1 VSWTSISA
9 DPKEIGNRIRR
20 FRLFLTGHET
30 QGARGINDCTETG
43 EDPTIAIVNEI
54 TVAIGPS
61 IIGAVRGDALRTPI
75 TSEQIQMLMD
85 DLVTTAEF
93 NRCILFEPENFDP
106 RERDDDN
113 IERSNLLAQSEAILD
128 GLETKNIMLIVTLRT
143 MMNSGP
149 KQRSLWRIYRRLK
162 LPVTTC
168 RRQMPNS
175 RAYTRTSNLRG

>member
-1 VSWTSISA
+1 M
-9 DPKEIGNRIRR
+9 GNRIRR

-43 EDPTIAIVNEI
+43 EEPTIAIVNEI
-54 TVAIGPS
+54 TVAIGAS

-75 TSEQIQMLMD
+75 TSEQIQMLID

-113 IERSNLLAQSEAILD
+113 IERSNLLVQSEAIED
-128 GLETKNIMLIVTLRT
+128 DLETRT
-143 MMNSGP
+143 TRMSGSVRVERP
-149 KQRSLWRIYRRLK
+149 SKCLQ
-162 LPVTTC
+162 
-168 RRQMPNS
+168 
-175 RAYTRTSNLRG
+175 